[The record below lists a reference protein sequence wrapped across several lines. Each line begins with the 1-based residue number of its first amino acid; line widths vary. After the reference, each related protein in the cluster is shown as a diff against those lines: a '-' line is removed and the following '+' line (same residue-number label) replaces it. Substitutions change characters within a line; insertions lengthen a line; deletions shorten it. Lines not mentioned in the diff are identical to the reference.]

1 MRARDLA
8 EPFPTVGLDTD
19 AMEAARMMARERRPG
34 LIVRDERGRPYTV
47 LPGSQVLRF
56 VIPRYVQDDPALA
69 RVYDEKASDELFGR
83 LSGSTV
89 KDVPPRPQDVNELP
103 VVDPDA
109 TTIEVAAVMA
119 GMHSPVVAVVDGD
132 EILGAITVSRLL
144 DHVLSTS

>member
-1 MRARDLA
+1 
-8 EPFPTVGLDTD
+8 
-19 AMEAARMMARERRPG
+19 
-34 LIVRDERGRPYTV
+34 
-47 LPGSQVLRF
+47 
-56 VIPRYVQDDPALA
+56 
-69 RVYDEKASDELFGR
+69 VYDEKASDELFGR

-89 KDVPPRPQDVNELP
+89 KDVLPRPQDVDELP